1 MEVSAAAANAEDA
14 GLLQYSKTLDSLETK
29 LNNLSTSFQ
38 QFYMS
43 LANGETFGGAI
54 EGITKFI
61 EGLNKLGN
69 FSAIANIA
77 GILSSLKLVGKTAV
91 TTFTTMTSQIKSN
104 VETVFTQIAA
114 SMVSKMRAAGRDS
127 SLAVQ
132 QGAIEGQQQT
142 KNGVPV
148 VGFNMNTQKGVR
160 WAKGINIAAMAGAGL
175 SLVGT
180 SVAADNAVAGSLMTA
195 AGSVSSYG
203 SQGAMIGAAL
213 GHPVIGA
220 IAGGIVGLFS
230 QLPAFVN
237 ALANQA
243 QEELDKATKK
253 AEEKNLERAQAAE
266 DYRSLES
273 TIENLKKLQAARYD
287 SEEAAK
293 AFVDAQKDAAE
304 KFPEL
309 ISGYTATGDAIVEVI
324 GGTVDAEAL
333 LADARKQ
340 SAQATVDAAKAELER
355 ANKQANVDEEAY
367 NKYTEAEEKF
377 YSDFNVPEGSK
388 LSDYTSFKNYILQT
402 QQNVPE
408 GLVDKD
414 ESAFISAYTSQWMA
428 LLDTLGSTIKDTSEI
443 DKIIEN
449 ADRLSDNDY
458 FDKLYNAIVSQFYLE
473 KKQAGGQLSSTQE
486 LQASDQRTVVSSLF
500 TKYLADNQITGDW
513 LQNNTVNSLVGQAF
527 RNRIFD
533 EQGNIRENIDILDE
547 NNQIVD
553 SKVKEIAQKFYNEYS
568 AFLSS
573 LTGSSLENFVQ
584 IIEGVDKGQYN
595 QSQLEEELGIFN
607 LDASTEIY
615 KTLLAPI
622 NKVLKE
628 NNYGG

>member
-43 LANGETFGGAI
+43 LANGGTFGGAI

-77 GILSSLKLVGKTAV
+77 GIISSLRLVGKTAV
-91 TTFTTMTSQIKSN
+91 TTFTTTTSQIKSN

-273 TIENLKKLQAARYD
+273 TIANLKRLQAARYD
-287 SEEAAK
+287 SEEAAQ
-293 AFVDAQKDAAE
+293 AFADAQKDAAE
-304 KFPEL
+304 KFPQL
-309 ISGYTATGDAIVEVI
+309 ISGYTATGEAIVDVVNGAI
-324 GGTVDAEAL
+324 DAEAL

-340 SAQATVDAAKAELER
+340 AAQATVDAAKAELER
-355 ANKQANVDEEAY
+355 ANKQADVDEEAY
-367 NKYTEAEEKF
+367 KKYIDAQNTLNNYLEIDKNLE
-377 YSDFNVPEGSK
+377 
-388 LSDYTSFKNYILQT
+388 LTDYNT
-402 QQNVPE
+402 
-408 GLVDKD
+408 
-414 ESAFISAYTSQWMA
+414 M
-428 LLDTLGSTIKDTSEI
+428 LDTLAKNKAGVDSFKSLGEGTQNILAGELNSFINLLAYQIKD
-443 DKIIEN
+443 
-449 ADRLSDNDY
+449 
-458 FDKLYNAIVSQFYLE
+458 
-473 KKQAGGQLSSTQE
+473 
-486 LQASDQRTVVSSLF
+486 
-500 TKYLADNQITGDW
+500 
-513 LQNNTVNSLVGQAF
+513 
-527 RNRIFD
+527 
-533 EQGNIRENIDILDE
+533 
-547 NNQIVD
+547 
-553 SKVKEIAQKFYNEYS
+553 
-568 AFLSS
+568 
-573 LTGSSLENFVQ
+573 
-584 IIEGVDKGQYN
+584 
-595 QSQLEEELGIFN
+595 
-607 LDASTEIY
+607 
-615 KTLLAPI
+615 
-622 NKVLKE
+622 
-628 NNYGG
+628 

>member
-91 TTFTTMTSQIKSN
+91 TSFTTMTSQIKSN

-114 SMVSKMRAAGRDS
+114 SMVSKMHGAGRDS
-127 SLAVQ
+127 SLAVY
-132 QGAIEGQQQT
+132 QGAVEGQQKT
-142 KNGVPV
+142 KTNAPV
-148 VGFNMNTQKGVR
+148 AGFNMDTKKGVR
-160 WAKGINIAAMAGAGL
+160 WAKGINAAAFVGAGL
-175 SLVGT
+175 SMAGA
-180 SVAADNAVAGSLMTA
+180 SVAADNAVAGSLMTG
-195 AGSVSSYG
+195 AGSALSYG

-230 QLPAFVN
+230 QLPAFVS

-243 QEELDKATKK
+243 QEEFDKATKK

-293 AFVDAQKDAAE
+293 AFADAQKDAAE

-309 ISGYTATGDAIVEVI
+309 ISGYTATGDAIV
-324 GGTVDAEAL
+324 D
-333 LADARKQ
+333 
-340 SAQATVDAAKAELER
+340 
-355 ANKQANVDEEAY
+355 
-367 NKYTEAEEKF
+367 
-377 YSDFNVPEGSK
+377 
-388 LSDYTSFKNYILQT
+388 
-402 QQNVPE
+402 
-408 GLVDKD
+408 
-414 ESAFISAYTSQWMA
+414 
-428 LLDTLGSTIKDTSEI
+428 
-443 DKIIEN
+443 
-449 ADRLSDNDY
+449 
-458 FDKLYNAIVSQFYLE
+458 
-473 KKQAGGQLSSTQE
+473 
-486 LQASDQRTVVSSLF
+486 VV
-500 TKYLADNQITGDW
+500 
-513 LQNNTVNSLVGQAF
+513 
-527 RNRIFD
+527 
-533 EQGNIRENIDILDE
+533 
-547 NNQIVD
+547 
-553 SKVKEIAQKFYNEYS
+553 
-568 AFLSS
+568 
-573 LTGSSLENFVQ
+573 
-584 IIEGVDKGQYN
+584 
-595 QSQLEEELGIFN
+595 
-607 LDASTEIY
+607 
-615 KTLLAPI
+615 
-622 NKVLKE
+622 
-628 NNYGG
+628 